1 MKRPMTRPGLALTV
15 IVIGVLITAVDS
27 TIVVLALPT
36 MMRAL
41 RAGLATV
48 VWIVMA
54 YLLTMTLLT
63 TQVGR
68 LGDMLGRVRMYEAG
82 FVIFILGSAWCGLA
96 GDWVTLVVARV
107 AQGIGGA
114 LVSANSGAVIA
125 DVFPPETRGRAY
137 GFNSIGWNLGAILG
151 ILLGGFITTYF
162 SWRWI
167 FFINVPIGAVAF
179 GLALYALHEGNA
191 RQRHR
196 FDAVGLLTLAV
207 GLSALLLAMT
217 RLASD
222 GFRSAVGWLAGIGVA
237 GLALFAVVESRQA
250 EPLLRLSLFRIRVI
264 TFSLLAAFFQGLGGF
279 AVLFLVIMYLQGVR
293 GLTPLDASLLLVPGY
308 LVGGVTGPIAGRLSD
323 RVGSVIPATVGL
335 GLQAVAF
342 LIYAQIGAAAPLYL
356 IVIASVINGVGSGG
370 FFPANNAAVMRGAPR
385 GEYGIASGMLRTFA
399 NIGMVLSFAVAL
411 LMASTRIPRGLA
423 FAIFVGSARLNAHS
437 TAAFVG
443 GLHVA
448 LYLSIGAIV
457 LAAVGSSARGP
468 VASAARDSSGAAPR
482 GKRRADTER

>member
-1 MKRPMTRPGLALTV
+1 MKPTSFSRPGLALTV

-82 FVIFILGSAWCGLA
+82 FVIFIMGSAWCGLA
-96 GDWVTLVVARV
+96 GSWVMLVMARV

-167 FFINVPIGAVAF
+167 FFINVPIGAIAF
-179 GLALYALHEGNA
+179 VLALYALHDRNA

-196 FDAVGLLTLAV
+196 FDVAGLVTLAV

-217 RLASD
+217 RLASH
-222 GFRSAVGWLAGIGVA
+222 GFESLVGWLAGVGVA
-237 GLALFAVVESRQA
+237 GLALFAVVESRQQ

-293 GLTPLDASLLLVPGY
+293 GLSPLDASLLLVPGY
-308 LVGGVTGPIAGRLSD
+308 LVGGVTGPVAGRLSD
-323 RVGSVIPATVGL
+323 RVGSIIPATVGL

-342 LIYAQIGAAAPLYL
+342 FIYAQIGATAPLYV
-356 IVIASVINGVGSGG
+356 IVVASIVNGLGSGG
-370 FFPANNAAVMRGAPR
+370 FFPANNAAVMRGAPP

-399 NIGMVLSFAVAL
+399 NIGMVLSFAAAL

-423 FAIFVGSARLNAHS
+423 FAIFVGSAHLHARS
-437 TAAFVG
+437 TADFLS

-448 LYLSIGAIV
+448 LYLSIGAIC
-457 LAAVGSSARGP
+457 LAAIGSSARGP
-468 VASAARDSSGAAPR
+468 AQSAGTEPGSGRARKVEA
-482 GKRRADTER
+482 ER